1 MGQKGEKDP
10 TPLGGSGGP
19 AEENFEYFISESI
32 NLMHFEKKFKQNYK
46 TV

>member
-10 TPLGGSGGP
+10 TPL
-19 AEENFEYFISESI
+19 ENFEYFISESI